1 MESYIGKVYVTN
13 SATKCTYYYVFQES
27 DKSVGVLEVTEREV
41 KMRTYKKA
49 AINTLFFVPSS
60 IHNMNAECGDIIKN
74 FLTILKHLSGN

>member
-1 MESYIGKVYVTN
+1 MESYIGNVYAGN

-49 AINTLFFVPSS
+49 AINTSFFVPSS
-60 IHNMNAECGDIIKN
+60 IHNMKTECGEIIN
-74 FLTILKHLSGN
+74 IFLTILKHLSGN